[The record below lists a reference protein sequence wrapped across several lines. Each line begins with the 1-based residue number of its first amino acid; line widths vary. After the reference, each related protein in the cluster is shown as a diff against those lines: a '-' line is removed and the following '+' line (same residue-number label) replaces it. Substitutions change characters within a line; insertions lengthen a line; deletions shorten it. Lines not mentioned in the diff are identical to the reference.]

1 MENNRIVIDLGF
13 AKLVAEKGFDDKYNE
28 IYIGIEKNGV
38 WVQDLAIVR
47 EKYHYKDI
55 HDSDILPTVVNEGK
69 FEVLVYANKDDEDYT
84 NKFIIEQYCEED
96 N

>member
-13 AKLVAEKGFDDKYNE
+13 AKLVAEKGIDDKYNE
-28 IYIGIEKNGV
+28 IYVGIEKNGV

-47 EKYHYKDI
+47 EKYHYE
-55 HDSDILPTVVNEGK
+55 DSPNSDLPTVVNEDK

-84 NKFIIEQYCEED
+84 NKFIIEQYCEDD

>member
-1 MENNRIVIDLGF
+1 M
-13 AKLVAEKGFDDKYNE
+13 
-28 IYIGIEKNGV
+28 
-38 WVQDLAIVR
+38 R
-47 EKYHYKDI
+47 EKFHYKDS

>member
-13 AKLVAEKGFDDKYNE
+13 CKLIAEKGTDNNYNE
-28 IYIGIEKNGV
+28 IYVGVEKNGV
-38 WVQDLAIVR
+38 RVQDLAIVR
-47 EKYHYKDI
+47 EKYHHKDNPNSGI
-55 HDSDILPTVVNEGK
+55 PTVVNEDK
-69 FEVLVYANKDDEDYT
+69 FEVLVYADKDNEDYT

>member
-1 MENNRIVIDLGF
+1 MKIVLIPT
-13 AKLVAEKGFDDKYNE
+13 Y
-28 IYIGIEKNGV
+28 
-38 WVQDLAIVR
+38 
-47 EKYHYKDI
+47 
-55 HDSDILPTVVNEGK
+55 PTVVNEDK